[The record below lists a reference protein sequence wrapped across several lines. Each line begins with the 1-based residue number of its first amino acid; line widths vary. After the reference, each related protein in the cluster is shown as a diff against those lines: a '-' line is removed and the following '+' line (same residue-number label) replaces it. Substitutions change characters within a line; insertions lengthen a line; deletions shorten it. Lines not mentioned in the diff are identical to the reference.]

1 MTAARGRY
9 ISGEQTR
16 TRLVEAAERLFARRG
31 YDGVTLAEI
40 RKTAGQH
47 NSSVIGYYFG
57 TKEGLLRAVFS
68 HRLPA
73 VNEERDAMVAR
84 LTVAKGELSTR
95 DALWT
100 IALPL
105 AHTIGRGNHYVAML
119 NQLINRDQLAEHYT
133 AADPAVTAGGRAAY
147 IALKESITHLPD
159 DVLNQRLL
167 LVYASI
173 VRSLARFDAD
183 GTPPDQGELSAL
195 VDAWEALLLAPMSP
209 ETVGSR
215 RGIGESAIR
224 RVGGDFPAG

>member
-40 RKTAGQH
+40 RKAADQH

-57 TKEGLLRAVFS
+57 TKEGLLRAVFA

-73 VNEERDAMVAR
+73 VNAERDAMIAR
-84 LTVAKGELSTR
+84 LTVTKGKLSTR
-95 DALWT
+95 DALWAV
-100 IALPL
+100 ALPL
-105 AHTIGRGNHYVAML
+105 ANTIGRGNHYVALL
-119 NQLINRDQLAEHYT
+119 NQLMNRDQLAEHYT
-133 AADPAVTAGGRAAY
+133 AADPAVTAGGREAY
-147 IALKESITHLPD
+147 RVLRDSITHLPD

-167 LVYASI
+167 LVYASV
-173 VRSLARFDAD
+173 VRSLARFDAS
-183 GTPPDQGELSAL
+183 GAPPGQGELSAL
-195 VDAWEALLLAPMSP
+195 VDAWEALLLAPMSA

-215 RGIGESAIR
+215 RDE
-224 RVGGDFPAG
+224 